1 MTKFA
6 IQGLE
11 YAPKAGLLGSPTFA
25 VTGFSGWGNGT
36 GPNFT
41 RNHTF
46 QPLEILSFN
55 RGKHFMKVGGELR
68 TVMMNQRRVDTP
80 RGNFAFD
87 TAGWTAIDGVGN
99 TGNELAA
106 FELGLAR
113 QKARVLGD
121 FLTDYRFR
129 EWGAFF
135 QDDYKVARVTVQ
147 PSKRPHLIKSE
158 ESCIWAWLFETKP
171 GKLNV

>member
-1 MTKFA
+1 MSYTKVLNPTMVNEFRLGYQGWFQIGAVSEDYLAGQDYMTKFA

-135 QDDYKVARVTVQ
+135 
-147 PSKRPHLIKSE
+147 
-158 ESCIWAWLFETKP
+158 
-171 GKLNV
+171 